1 MQGNKRLSS
10 IKNLFFVSPFVLLIF
25 LIIPFYSILG
35 IIRHL
40 PVSGNLLLFNN
51 CCFLIIV
58 TIRFVRYV
66 RKLRCDIRYGADYR
80 QPKSV
85 TSLDRPMQE
94 LKGELDGVGYRFD
107 SGGRYG
113 EKRDMGYLGTTLLY
127 GGLFLLLLFG
137 SYDFMR
143 EYSIMVRMGVGE
155 PMSLD
160 GKGLTGQ
167 FEAGT
172 LAATSRLP
180 LLQVRRQILPNAEW
194 PKGAT
199 EIALVNTERKELA
212 KAIIAPGKPFR
223 YRGLDFH
230 MTKFI
235 FDALLMVRKDKTIVY
250 ESFVKFLPLPQKKGV
265 YSYYGSLKND
275 KSENVGGAAWLNPE
289 DKAVHAE
296 ATLDGKKIVDT
307 ELKLWGK
314 NKITQGEY
322 VASLEGLAHWSEIRV
337 ARGRHRNMLIFGA
350 VLAVFGGFLRI
361 VIRPQRV
368 WLEEAEEGCRVRSS
382 GGKTKKLLTLA
393 GKQ

>member
-1 MQGNKRLSS
+1 MQENGRLSS
-10 IKNLFFVSPFVLLIF
+10 IKKLIFVSPAVLLIF
-25 LIIPFYSILG
+25 LIIPFYTILS

-40 PVSGNLLLFNN
+40 PISGNLLLVNN
-51 CCFLIIV
+51 CCFLVIV
-58 TIRFVRYV
+58 TLRFVRYV
-66 RKLRCDIRYGADYR
+66 RRMRCDIRYDADYR

-85 TSLDRPMQE
+85 LTLDRPMQE
-94 LKGELDGVGYRFD
+94 LKSELDGFGYRFD
-107 SGGRYG
+107 TAGRYG
-113 EKRDMGYLGTTLLY
+113 EKRDMGYLGTTLIY

-155 PMSLD
+155 PMPLD
-160 GKGLTGQ
+160 GKGLAGQ
-167 FEAGT
+167 FEAGN
-172 LAATSRLP
+172 LAATSQLP
-180 LLQVRRQILPNAEW
+180 LLQVKKQILPDAQW

-199 EIALVNTERKELA
+199 EIVLVDRERKELA

-230 MTKFI
+230 MTGFI
-235 FDALLMVRKDKTIVY
+235 FDALIMVKKDKVTVY
-250 ESFVKFLPLPQKKGV
+250 ESFVKFMPLTQKKGV
-265 YSYYGSLKND
+265 YSYYGSLVNA
-275 KSENVGGAAWLNPE
+275 KSENVKGGAWLYPE
-289 DKAVHAE
+289 DKAVWID

-368 WLEEAEEGCRVRSS
+368 WLEEAEEGCRVRAV
-382 GGKTKKLLTLA
+382 GRKTKSLMS
-393 GKQ
+393 